1 MSSGSRWWRGL
12 AGEVARAVVA
22 PSGED
27 RRGLVVDAVST
38 LAIGALTLAVG
49 LGGIYED
56 APVVPGWW
64 HLVLLAL
71 GCLLLLAKR
80 AHPVRALLGGAA
92 LVAVDLWWGG
102 SLALLMVLWDL
113 LYAAA
118 LWMTPRARR
127 WLWIATS
134 TVAGGAA
141 VAGAVAA
148 GDLRVVVSLGLTMAA
163 VLLMPLWW
171 ATTVRQKSELAALER
186 QRADL
191 AERQA
196 ALERERAADLERIGE
211 LDRHEAV
218 RAERAAMARD
228 LHDAVASHLSAIA
241 IHSGAALAGP
251 ADPGR
256 DRTALEQVRASAV
269 ASLEEMRAM
278 ILLLRSDVRRAS
290 EVAAPARLTT
300 PAAVGALLDRA
311 RQAGSRVELDDA
323 GGVLGCPV
331 PAVVDQALHRIVQE
345 ALTNVVKH
353 APGSA
358 VVVRVRHVAGAHGER
373 VELVVADDGGA
384 SGEGA
389 DRGRASGA
397 GAPGGARL
405 APGRDHA
412 ALSGGTGL
420 LTMRERAEGLGGT
433 FAAGPTPSGGWEVRT
448 AIPLAGAQADG
459 AEEGADGAEAGPG
472 AAPPAGTR
480 AGTST
485 GTRAGTRTGTRTGT
499 RSEA

>member
-1 MSSGSRWWRGL
+1 MGGESRWRGL
-12 AGEVARAVVA
+12 VGELARAVVA

-27 RRGLVVDAVST
+27 RRGLVVDAGGAFA
-38 LAIGALTLAVG
+38 LGALTLAVG
-49 LGGIYED
+49 LVGLYGH
-56 APVVPGWW
+56 APTVPGWW
-64 HLVLLAL
+64 HLVLLVL

-80 AHPVRALLGGAA
+80 AHPVRALLGGAV

-102 SLALLMVLWDL
+102 SLALLIVLWDL

-118 LWMTPRARR
+118 LWTRPRARR
-127 WLWIATS
+127 WLWITTTTLA
-134 TVAGGAA
+134 AGAS

-148 GDLRVVVSLGLTMAA
+148 RDPRVAVSVALTMTA

-171 ATTVRQKSELAALER
+171 ATNVRQKTELAELER

-191 AERQA
+191 AERQVD
-196 ALERERAADLERIGE
+196 LERRRAADLERIGE

-251 ADPGR
+251 PDAGR
-256 DRTALEQVRASAV
+256 DRAALEQVRTSAV

-278 ILLLRSDVRRAS
+278 ILLLRSDVRREP
-290 EVAAPARLTT
+290 EVAAPARLTA
-300 PAAVGALLDRA
+300 PAAVEALLDGARA
-311 RQAGSRVELDDA
+311 AGAAVALEDPD
-323 GGVLGCPV
+323 GVLGRPV
-331 PAVVDQALHRIVQE
+331 PAAVDQALHRIAQE

-358 VVVRVRHVAGAHGER
+358 VVVRVRRTAGAHGADGAQ
-373 VELVVADDGGA
+373 VELLVADDGGPA
-384 SGEGA
+384 A
-389 DRGRASGA
+389 AGRD
-397 GAPGGARL
+397 

-433 FAAGPTPSGGWEVRT
+433 FAAGPAPAGGWQVRT
-448 AIPLAGAQADG
+448 AIPLDPGTAAAGV
-459 AEEGADGAEAGPG
+459 PL
-472 AAPPAGTR
+472 AGTR
-480 AGTST
+480 SDG
-485 GTRAGTRTGTRTGT
+485 
-499 RSEA
+499 

>member
-1 MSSGSRWWRGL
+1 VSTESPWWRGL
-12 AGEVARAVVA
+12 PAEVARAVVA

-27 RRGLVVDAVST
+27 RRGLVVDAAST
-38 LAIGALTLAVG
+38 LALGALTLAVG
-49 LGGIYED
+49 LVGIYED
-56 APVVPGWW
+56 APQVPAWW

-80 AHPVRALLGGAA
+80 SHPVRALLGGAA

-118 LWMTPRARR
+118 LWMTPPARR
-127 WLWIATS
+127 WLWVATS
-134 TVAGGAA
+134 TA
-141 VAGAVAA
+141 VAGASVAGA
-148 GDLRVVVSLGLTMAA
+148 VVVGDVRAVVSVALMLAA

-171 ATTVRQKSELAALER
+171 GTNVRQKSELAELER

-251 ADPGR
+251 ADAGR
-256 DRTALEQVRASAV
+256 DRTALEQVRTSAV

-278 ILLLRSDVRRAS
+278 ILLLRTDVRRDA

-300 PAAVGALLDRA
+300 PAAVGALLDGARA
-311 RQAGSRVELDDA
+311 AGARVALDDPD
-323 GGVLGCPV
+323 GVLGCPV
-331 PAVVDQALHRIVQE
+331 PAAVDQALHRIAQE

-353 APGSA
+353 APGAA
-358 VVVRVRHVAGAHGER
+358 VVVRVRHAAGPGGGR

-384 SGEGA
+384 RGA
-389 DRGRASGA
+389 GGDGGAHGAGGDGGVHGAGGAGRAAAA
-397 GAPGGARL
+397 GRE
-405 APGRDHA
+405 HA

-433 FAAGPTPSGGWEVRT
+433 FAAGPAPAGGWVVRT
-448 AIPLAGAQADG
+448 SIPLDG
-459 AEEGADGAEAGPG
+459 AVGGEPVSAETAPTE
-472 AAPPAGTR
+472 AATETA
-480 AGTST
+480 AE
-485 GTRAGTRTGTRTGT
+485 T
-499 RSEA
+499 RSGR

>member
-1 MSSGSRWWRGL
+1 V
-12 AGEVARAVVA
+12 GELARAVVA

-27 RRGLVVDAVST
+27 RRGLVVDAVGAFA
-38 LAIGALTLAVG
+38 LGALTLAVG
-49 LGGIYED
+49 LVGIYED
-56 APVVPGWW
+56 APTVPGWW
-64 HLVLLAL
+64 HLVLLVL
-71 GCLLLLAKR
+71 GGLLLLAKR
-80 AHPVRALLGGAA
+80 AHPVRALLGGTA
-92 LVAVDLWWGG
+92 LVAVDVWWGG
-102 SLALLMVLWDL
+102 SLALLIVLWDL

-118 LWMTPRARR
+118 LWMGPRARR
-127 WLWIATS
+127 WLWITTTTLA
-134 TVAGGAA
+134 AGAS

-148 GDLRVVVSLGLTMAA
+148 RDPRVAVSVALMMAA

-171 ATTVRQKSELAALER
+171 ATNVRQKTELAELER

-251 ADPGR
+251 PDPGR
-256 DRTALEQVRASAV
+256 DRAALEQVRTSAV
-269 ASLEEMRAM
+269 ASLEEMRSM
-278 ILLLRSDVRRAS
+278 ILLLRSDVRREP
-290 EVAAPARLTT
+290 EVAAPARLTA
-300 PAAVGALLDRA
+300 PAAVGALLDGARA
-311 RQAGSRVELDDA
+311 AGSRVDLEDP
-323 GGVLGCPV
+323 GGVLGHPV
-331 PAVVDQALHRIVQE
+331 PAAVDQALHRIVQE

-358 VVVRVRHVAGAHGER
+358 VVVRVRRAAGARGAQ
-373 VELVVADDGGA
+373 VELVVSDDGGP
-384 SGEGA
+384 GA
-389 DRGRASGA
+389 AAAA
-397 GAPGGARL
+397 GPA

-433 FAAGPTPSGGWEVRT
+433 FAAGPAPTGGWQVRT
-448 AIPLAGAQADG
+448 AIPLDADPVVDPAAGN
-459 AEEGADGAEAGPG
+459 
-472 AAPPAGTR
+472 PPTGGGTTAVPLAGTR
-480 AGTST
+480 SDG
-485 GTRAGTRTGTRTGT
+485 
-499 RSEA
+499 